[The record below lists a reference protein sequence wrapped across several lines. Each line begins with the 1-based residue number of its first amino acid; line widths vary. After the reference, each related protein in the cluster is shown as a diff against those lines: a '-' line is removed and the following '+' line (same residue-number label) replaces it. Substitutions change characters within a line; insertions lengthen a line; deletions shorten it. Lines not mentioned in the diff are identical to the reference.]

1 MGSKLRFNGY
11 TGRFGRVDLTNRKTY
26 IRETPEEIAIN
37 YLGGTGFCAKIL
49 WDELNEKTNPLG
61 LENILV
67 FATGPITGTNYPQTG
82 RYVIAS
88 KSPLTGIWG
97 ESHSGGH
104 FGPEL
109 KFAGFDYLIVQGR
122 SQTPVYISIHDEEME
137 IKDAKLLWG
146 KDTLE
151 TTKIIKEI
159 ENDEDTQ
166 VACIGQA
173 GENLVKYAC
182 VINYHSKGKFTAA
195 AGRTGMGAVMGSKNL
210 KAIGVAGSKEVSMAD
225 PETFFEVAKEA
236 MYKCTKGEWGK
247 TAEESLGK
255 YGTPNLLNAMN
266 EIGRLPTKNHWTGVY
281 SDHEA
286 IGPQLIRDKYRIG
299 RGACFQCP
307 IACKYVSSITTGSYA
322 GTITGG
328 PEYESIMAF
337 GSNCLN
343 PNIESIITA
352 NMLCN
357 LYGMD
362 TISCG
367 KTISWAME
375 CYENN
380 LFDEKELDGLDLS
393 WGNEETIITLIH
405 KIASRQGLGRL
416 LAEGV
421 KKASVKLG
429 RGSAKYAMHVKGLE
443 ISGQDGRS
451 HKSIGLTHAI
461 GARGADHLRS
471 LCTVD
476 ELGYRDIA
484 AERFGKDNV
493 NNVCDLLSENKKGLI
508 VKDQEELF
516 AIVDSIITCKYGTM
530 WPPIFY
536 FDFLTK
542 VLPPLTGI
550 ENFGSI
556 KEIRLVAERIV
567 NLRRRFNIR
576 EGLSRKDD
584 TLPNRFTKDPMPHGP
599 GKGQVVDLKSMLDN
613 YYELRGWDLKT
624 GIPKKE
630 KLREL
635 GLAS

>member
-1 MGSKLRFNGY
+1 MLANRKLRVHGY
-11 TGRFGRVDLTNRKTY
+11 AGKFGRVDLTNKKTY
-26 IRETPEEIAIN
+26 VRETPEELVIN

-49 WDELNEKTNPLG
+49 WDEVNAKTNPLG
-61 LENILV
+61 PENILI
-67 FATGPITGTNYPQTG
+67 FATGPVTGTLFPPAG

-109 KFAGFDYLIVQGR
+109 KFAGFDYLIIHGR
-122 SQTPVYISIHDEEME
+122 SRTPVYVSIRDEEIE
-137 IKDAKLLWG
+137 IKDAKQLWG
-146 KDTLE
+146 KDTFE
-151 TTKIIKEI
+151 TTKIVKEM
-159 ENDEDTQ
+159 ENEKETM

-182 VINYHSKGKFTAA
+182 VINDIDKSARA

-210 KAIGVAGSKEVSMAD
+210 KAIGITGSRDITIAD
-225 PETFFEVAKEA
+225 PETFLEVVEEA
-236 MYKCTKGEWGK
+236 TDKCTKGEWGAA
-247 TAEESLGK
+247 AEESLGK
-255 YGTPNLLNAMN
+255 YGTPNLVNAMN

-281 SDHEA
+281 NDCED
-286 IGPQLIRDKYRIG
+286 IGPQTIRDKYRIR

-307 IACKYVSSITTGSYA
+307 IACKYTSSITTGPYA
-322 GTITGG
+322 GTRTGG
-328 PEYESIMAF
+328 PEYETVVAF

-343 PNIESIITA
+343 PDIESIIYA

-357 LYGMD
+357 LYGID

-380 LFDEKELDGLDLS
+380 LFTKKEADDLDLS
-393 WGNEETIITLIH
+393 WGNEETIIALIH
-405 KIASRQGLGRL
+405 KIAKRQGLGNL
-416 LAEGV
+416 LAEGA
-421 KKASVKLG
+421 KKASANLG

-461 GARGADHLRS
+461 GVRGADHLRS

-484 AERFGKDNV
+484 AERFGKDSV
-493 NNVCDLLSENKKGLI
+493 NDICDLLSENKKGLI
-508 VKDQEELF
+508 VKDQEDLF
-516 AIVDSIITCKYGTM
+516 AIVDSLIICKYGTM
-530 WPPIFY
+530 WPPIYY
-536 FDFLTK
+536 FDFITK

-550 ENFGSI
+550 ENFGSV
-556 KEIRLVAERIV
+556 KKIRLIAERIV
-567 NLRRRFNIR
+567 NLRRSFNIR
-576 EGLSRKDD
+576 EGLRRKDD

-599 GKGQVVDLKSMLDN
+599 GRGQVVDLKSMLN
-613 YYELRGWDLKT
+613 EYYQLRGWDLKT

-630 KLREL
+630 KLSEL
-635 GLAS
+635 GLL